1 MRRILWLV
9 PALVAMIGLF
19 GSNVYAERLPG
30 SDHGGLPL
38 AATLAPGNEVPG
50 PGEAGDSGTAQITLN
65 HGQSEVCWE
74 LNVVTATKP
83 VAAHIHV
90 GSASVAGPIVVP
102 LSAPVGGVASGC
114 RSVSRELV
122 EAIRD
127 NPSGYYVNVHTTAR
141 PGGAIRGQLH
151 R

>member
-9 PALVAMIGLF
+9 PALVALISLS
-19 GSNVYAERLPG
+19 GSNVDAERLPG
-30 SDHGGLPL
+30 SDQGGLPL

-50 PGEAGDSGTAQITLN
+50 PGEAGDSGTARITLN
-65 HGQSEVCWE
+65 HGQSEICWE
-74 LNVVTATKP
+74 LNVVTVTKP

-102 LSAPVGGVASGC
+102 LRAPVGGFSSGYT
-114 RSVSRELV
+114 SVSQGLI

-127 NPSGYYVNVHTTAR
+127 NPGGY
-141 PGGAIRGQLH
+141 
-151 R
+151 

>member
-1 MRRILWLV
+1 MRRILWLI
-9 PALVAMIGLF
+9 PAMVALISLL
-19 GSNVYAERLPG
+19 GSNAYAERLPG

-38 AATLAPGNEVPG
+38 AASLMPGNEVPG
-50 PGEAGDSGTAQITLN
+50 PGEPGDSGTARITLN

-74 LNVVTATKP
+74 LNVVTVTKP

-90 GSASVAGPIVVP
+90 APAGVPGPIVVP
-102 LSAPVGGVASGC
+102 LSAPVGGFSSGC
-114 RSVSRELV
+114 RSVSQELI

-127 NPSGYYVNVHTTAR
+127 NPGGYYVNVHTTAR
-141 PGGAIRGQLH
+141 PAGAIRGQLH

>member
-1 MRRILWLV
+1 MRRILWLL
-9 PALVAMIGLF
+9 PALVALISLL
-19 GSNVYAERLPG
+19 GSNAYAERLPG

-38 AATLAPGNEVPG
+38 DATLMPGNEVPG
-50 PGEAGDSGTAQITLN
+50 PGEAGDSGTARITLN

-90 GSASVAGPIVVP
+90 APAGVPGPIVVP
-102 LSAPVGGVASGC
+102 LSVPVGGFASGC
-114 RSVSRELV
+114 RSVSQELI

-127 NPSGYYVNVHTTAR
+127 NPSG
-141 PGGAIRGQLH
+141 
-151 R
+151 